1 MQCKCWCEYKFND
14 LLREYHAIVLAGGS
28 TVPRD
33 LNIPGRELKGVH
45 FAMEFL
51 KQQNKR
57 VANKDPFANASIES
71 NIYPEEIMQQ
81 EKM

>member
-1 MQCKCWCEYKFND
+1 VNINVND

-45 FAMEFL
+45 YAMEFL

-57 VANKDPFANASIES
+57 NANLDPFANPTLKAIF
-71 NIYPEEIMQQ
+71 ILKIFLQRI
-81 EKM
+81 KM